1 MGRSV
6 MISVKPRFC
15 DLIAREKKKI
25 EVRKTRPKTEIPF
38 KCYIYCTRA
47 KRSEKLYSNGT
58 VIVKDTRK
66 LLDPSVRY
74 PGSKIFQR
82 WNGKVIGEFV
92 CDKIHSVHVP
102 SDIRYCVDFGIW
114 SPLSEKVLNDA
125 CLTAEESLDYA
136 GNKEFIF
143 GWHISDIVIYD
154 KPKELSEFYVEDTEA
169 IKDCKNRFRFGQ
181 PESVT
186 QNGGWINGGYGCLK
200 DGEPEWCEK
209 CLKKPLVRPPQS
221 WCYAE
226 EGKR

>member
-82 WNGKVIGEFV
+82 WNGKVIGEFI
-92 CDKIHSVHVP
+92 CDTIITDHT
-102 SDIRYCVDFGIW
+102 FGHD
-114 SPLSEKVLNDA
+114 PLFNALSCMNDA
-125 CLTAEESLDYA
+125 EIASYCTANEMY
-136 GNKEFIF
+136 
-143 GWHISDIVIYD
+143 GWHISDLTIYD
-154 KPKELSEFYVEDTEA
+154 KPKDLSDFYKPCVYGEESDVSCFLCDKSGYRPDMH
-169 IKDCKNRFRFGQ
+169 IDCFNK
-181 PESVT
+181 VT
-186 QNGGWINGGYGCLK
+186 
-200 DGEPEWCEK
+200 
-209 CLKKPLVRPPQS
+209 RPPQS

-226 EGKR
+226 EEKR

>member
-92 CDKIHSVHVP
+92 CDEILDCRDVHIDVT
-102 SDIRYCVDFGIW
+102 
-114 SPLSEKVLNDA
+114 
-125 CLTAEESLDYA
+125 CLTDKEIMDYL
-136 GNKEFIF
+136 GNGKTGY
-143 GWHISDIVIYD
+143 GWHISDLIIYD
-154 KPKELSEFYVEDTEA
+154 KPKDLSD
-169 IKDCKNRFRFGQ
+169 FGMKR
-181 PESVT
+181 S
-186 QNGGWINGGYGCLK
+186 
-200 DGEPEWCEK
+200 
-209 CLKKPLVRPPQS
+209 PQS

-226 EGKR
+226 EGKK

>member
-1 MGRSV
+1 

-92 CDKIHSVHVP
+92 CKAILPISITYSDTNSKIALREFP
-102 SDIRYCVDFGIW
+102 YT
-114 SPLSEKVLNDA
+114 
-125 CLTAEESLDYA
+125 CLTDKEIMDYL
-136 GNKEFIF
+136 GNGKTGYGF
-143 GWHISDIVIYD
+143 HISDLVIYD
-154 KPKELSEFYVEDTEA
+154 KPKDLSD
-169 IKDCKNRFRFGQ
+169 FGM
-181 PESVT
+181 
-186 QNGGWINGGYGCLK
+186 K
-200 DGEPEWCEK
+200 
-209 CLKKPLVRPPQS
+209 RPPQS

-226 EGKR
+226 EEKI

>member
-15 DLIAREKKKI
+15 DLIAREKKKT

-92 CDKIHSVHVP
+92 CKAILPISITY
-102 SDIRYCVDFGIW
+102 SDTNSRLALREFPYT
-114 SPLSEKVLNDA
+114 
-125 CLTAEESLDYA
+125 CLTDKEIMDYL
-136 GNKEFIF
+136 GNGKTGY
-143 GWHISDIVIYD
+143 GWLISDLTIYD
-154 KPKELSEFYVEDTEA
+154 KPKDLSD
-169 IKDCKNRFRFGQ
+169 FGM
-181 PESVT
+181 
-186 QNGGWINGGYGCLK
+186 K
-200 DGEPEWCEK
+200 
-209 CLKKPLVRPPQS
+209 RPPQS

-226 EGKR
+226 EEKR

>member
-66 LLDPSVRY
+66 LLDPSIRY

-92 CDKIHSVHVP
+92 CKAILPISITY
-102 SDIRYCVDFGIW
+102 SDTNSRLALREFPYT
-114 SPLSEKVLNDA
+114 
-125 CLTAEESLDYA
+125 CLTDKEIIDYL
-136 GNKEFIF
+136 GNGKTGY
-143 GWHISDIVIYD
+143 GWHISDLIIYD
-154 KPKELSEFYVEDTEA
+154 KPKDLSD
-169 IKDCKNRFRFGQ
+169 FGM
-181 PESVT
+181 
-186 QNGGWINGGYGCLK
+186 K
-200 DGEPEWCEK
+200 
-209 CLKKPLVRPPQS
+209 RPPQS

-226 EGKR
+226 EEKR

>member
-1 MGRSV
+1 

-47 KRSEKLYSNGT
+47 RISEKLYSNGT

-92 CDKIHSVHVP
+92 CDWVES
-102 SDIRYCVDFGIW
+102 
-114 SPLSEKVLNDA
+114 SPAWRLKGNTGFCAKRTEREEMLPDMA
-125 CLTAEESLDYA
+125 CLSIEEIEKYA
-136 GNKEFIF
+136 GSESRIVY
-143 GWHISDIVIYD
+143 GWHISDLIIYD
-154 KPKELSEFYVEDTEA
+154 KPKDLSD
-169 IKDCKNRFRFGQ
+169 FGM
-181 PESVT
+181 
-186 QNGGWINGGYGCLK
+186 K
-200 DGEPEWCEK
+200 
-209 CLKKPLVRPPQS
+209 RPPQS
-221 WCYAE
+221 WSYAE

>member
-15 DLIAREKKKI
+15 DLIAREKKKT

-58 VIVKDTRK
+58 VLVKDTRK

-92 CDKIHSVHVP
+92 CKAILPISITY
-102 SDIRYCVDFGIW
+102 SDINSRLALREFPYT
-114 SPLSEKVLNDA
+114 
-125 CLTAEESLDYA
+125 CLTDKEIMDYL
-136 GNKEFIF
+136 GNGKTGY
-143 GWHISDIVIYD
+143 GWHISDLTIYD
-154 KPKELSEFYVEDTEA
+154 KPKDLSD
-169 IKDCKNRFRFGQ
+169 FGM
-181 PESVT
+181 
-186 QNGGWINGGYGCLK
+186 K
-200 DGEPEWCEK
+200 
-209 CLKKPLVRPPQS
+209 RPPQS

-226 EGKR
+226 EEKR

>member
-1 MGRSV
+1 MNEIMLSV
-6 MISVKPRFC
+6 RPKWC
-15 DLIAREKKKI
+15 ELIASGKKTI
-25 EVRKTRPKTEIPF
+25 EVRKTKPKCNVPF
-38 KCYIYCTRA
+38 KVYIYCTEDFRTST
-47 KRSEKLYSNGT
+47 KDRNHKFWIGEPING
-58 VIVKDTRK
+58 V
-66 LLDPSVRY
+66 SGGRY
-74 PGSKIFQR
+74 LG
-82 WNGKVIGEFV
+82 NGKVIGEFV

-143 GWHISDIVIYD
+143 GWHISDLVIYD
-154 KPKELSEFYVEDTEA
+154 KPKDLSEFYVEDTEA

-226 EGKR
+226 EGSEIE

>member
-92 CDKIHSVHVP
+92 CKAILPISITYSDTNSKIALREFP
-102 SDIRYCVDFGIW
+102 YT
-114 SPLSEKVLNDA
+114 
-125 CLTAEESLDYA
+125 CLTDKEIMDYL
-136 GNKEFIF
+136 GNGKTGYGF
-143 GWHISDIVIYD
+143 HISDLVIYD
-154 KPKELSEFYVEDTEA
+154 KPKDLSD
-169 IKDCKNRFRFGQ
+169 FGM
-181 PESVT
+181 
-186 QNGGWINGGYGCLK
+186 K
-200 DGEPEWCEK
+200 
-209 CLKKPLVRPPQS
+209 RPPQS

-226 EGKR
+226 EEKI

>member
-1 MGRSV
+1 

-47 KRSEKLYSNGT
+47 KISEKLYSNGT

-92 CDKIHSVHVP
+92 CDRIVDVDCDSVAP
-102 SDIRYCVDFGIW
+102 FDKDSGLYIDKQICIDREQFLEYTRFRC
-114 SPLSEKVLNDA
+114 
-125 CLTAEESLDYA
+125 C
-136 GNKEFIF
+136 F
-143 GWHISDIVIYD
+143 GWHISDLIVYD
-154 KPKELSEFYVEDTEA
+154 KPKDLSD
-169 IKDCKNRFRFGQ
+169 FGM
-181 PESVT
+181 
-186 QNGGWINGGYGCLK
+186 K
-200 DGEPEWCEK
+200 
-209 CLKKPLVRPPQS
+209 RPPQS

-226 EGKR
+226 EEKR

>member
-6 MISVKPRFC
+6 MLSVKPHFC
-15 DLIAREKKKI
+15 DLIARGKKKI
-25 EVRKTRPKTEIPF
+25 EVRKTKPNTELPF

-92 CDKIHSVHVP
+92 CDRIIKDHT
-102 SDIRYCVDFGIW
+102 FGHD
-114 SPLSEKVLNDA
+114 PLFNALSCMNDA
-125 CLTAEESLDYA
+125 EIASYCTANEMYR
-136 GNKEFIF
+136 
-143 GWHISDIVIYD
+143 WHISDLIIYD
-154 KPKELSEFYVEDTEA
+154 KPKDLSD
-169 IKDCKNRFRFGQ
+169 FGMKR
-181 PESVT
+181 S
-186 QNGGWINGGYGCLK
+186 
-200 DGEPEWCEK
+200 
-209 CLKKPLVRPPQS
+209 PQS

-226 EGKR
+226 EEKR

>member
-92 CDKIHSVHVP
+92 CDRIVNVDCDSVAP
-102 SDIRYCVDFGIW
+102 FDKDSGSYIDKQICIDREQFLEYTRFRC
-114 SPLSEKVLNDA
+114 
-125 CLTAEESLDYA
+125 C
-136 GNKEFIF
+136 F
-143 GWHISDIVIYD
+143 GWHISDLIIYD
-154 KPKELSEFYVEDTEA
+154 KPKDLSD
-169 IKDCKNRFRFGQ
+169 FGM
-181 PESVT
+181 
-186 QNGGWINGGYGCLK
+186 K
-200 DGEPEWCEK
+200 
-209 CLKKPLVRPPQS
+209 RPPQS

-226 EGKR
+226 EEKR

>member
-47 KRSEKLYSNGT
+47 KISEKLYSNGT

-92 CDKIHSVHVP
+92 CDRIVNVDCDSVAPFDKDSV
-102 SDIRYCVDFGIW
+102 SYIDKQICIDR
-114 SPLSEKVLNDA
+114 EQ
-125 CLTAEESLDYA
+125 
-136 GNKEFIF
+136 FIEYTRFRCCF
-143 GWHISDIVIYD
+143 GWHISDLIIYD
-154 KPKELSEFYVEDTEA
+154 KPKDLSD
-169 IKDCKNRFRFGQ
+169 FGMKR
-181 PESVT
+181 S
-186 QNGGWINGGYGCLK
+186 
-200 DGEPEWCEK
+200 
-209 CLKKPLVRPPQS
+209 PQS

-226 EGKR
+226 EEKR